1 MSGDFGLKEFKG
13 IEREMQQRTEVL
25 MRVSKLTYAMLPHYL
40 TMLHMMNGR
49 VYIVYGT

>member
-25 MRVSKLTYAMLPHYL
+25 MRVSKLTYAMLPYYWQSYNERQS
-40 TMLHMMNGR
+40 MQ
-49 VYIVYGT
+49 